1 MEMLNKT
8 DKDFLLDGM
17 TWSFS
22 RVNAYSTCPRM
33 FYLEYLQQADKDSN
47 AFAEWG
53 SLCHSLFERYYTHKL
68 EFYELSAAYEAEYEE
83 AVPTPFP
90 FAKMGEG
97 YYRNGKEFFDS
108 FEGDYQN
115 YKVVGAELKVE
126 LEIRGRPFIGFIDL
140 LLQDKDGHYKV
151 VDFKSKSAFKSKEEK
166 KHYALQLY
174 LYSRWVFDHY
184 GEYPIEM
191 EFNMFRARQHEVI
204 KFDLH
209 DMLEAEQWFTKTIDA
224 MYADHEFLDKIEM
237 SGGDHGD
244 FFCDTLCSVGAI
256 CPRSKKGEEQD
267 AGRERNNTESKG
279 KARRPKLPV
288 HNKVPK
294 CRGNR

>member
-1 MEMLNKT
+1 MNKA

-68 EFYELSAAYEAEYEE
+68 EFYELSAAYESEYDE

-90 FAKMGEG
+90 FAKMGAG
-97 YYRNGKEFFDS
+97 YYKNGKEFFDM
-108 FEGDYQN
+108 FDGDYAD
-115 YKVVGAELKVE
+115 YEVVGAEIKVT
-126 LEIRGRPFIGFIDL
+126 LEIQGRPFIGFIDL
-140 LLQDKDGHYKV
+140 LLRDKDGHFKV
-151 VDFKSKSAFKSKEEK
+151 VDFKSKGSFKSDEEK
-166 KHYALQLY
+166 RHYALQLY
-174 LYSRWVFDHY
+174 LYARWVFDNY

-209 DMLEAEQWFTKTIDA
+209 EMQAAEQWFIDTINA
-224 MYADHEFLDKIEM
+224 MYADEQFLDKVELA
-237 SGGDHGD
+237 GEDHGD
-244 FFCDTLCSVGAI
+244 FFCDTLCSVGHL
-256 CPRSKKGEEQD
+256 CPRSKKGEAPD
-267 AGRERNNTESKG
+267 AGRKG
-279 KARRPKLPV
+279 AYTKGQRKTWGSKLPV
-288 HNKVPK
+288 YHKVPK
-294 CRGNR
+294 RRRDR